1 MAEQDALLTQ
11 FDGLQSIMDI
21 NKVLDDAAHNQG
33 LVYSTMDPS
42 LRVQGAISSG
52 LLSFDLMIGGGFAPG
67 RMSSIVG
74 PTGAGKS
81 TFLFH
86 TIKEAL
92 GRNTLI
98 VANDHESSFDPTYL
112 QNIGIDLDKVCGFRN
127 KKGTWEV
134 TPQLR
139 YAIGTTAESTFRF
152 MNVILKNLPDKIQLW
167 DDKEQTYRYFLISN
181 EFAYKPTW
189 RHINDGLKKKLVV
202 EVETFAPQVLF
213 VTDSLKAM
221 LPEARDEDP
230 NKEPIAALAR
240 VFAANL
246 PLVKAYIGRKNCGWL
261 VTNHLTINPM
271 AQFQNPETEPGGS
284 AVQFYP
290 DFKMRVEAKRT
301 QAKMQVESTVQGGG
315 EDRYFIG
322 TAKITKNKFGPSF
335 RSMEYRM
342 WLDSAGTPGMGIDP
356 VFDTYMFL
364 KHCDLMKE
372 NGNSFKILLE
382 GHEGDLSW
390 QKFKKLILIQEEGQK
405 IREACFKLI
414 SSGKAQE
421 LYYEY
426 LKNNPDT
433 KKGKK
438 ASAVVGG
445 LEDEPVTELEI

>member
-1 MAEQDALLTQ
+1 MARMDEQQETLLNQ
-11 FDGLQSIMDI
+11 FDGLQSICDI
-21 NKVLDDAAHNQG
+21 NKVLDEAAHNQG
-33 LVYSTMDPS
+33 LIYSTMDPS
-42 LRVQGAISSG
+42 LRIQGAISSG
-52 LLSFDLMIGGGFAPG
+52 LLSFDLVMGGGFAPG

-92 GRNTLI
+92 SRQTLI
-98 VANDHESSFDPTYL
+98 VANDHESSFDPAYL
-112 QNIGIDLDKVCGFRN
+112 QNIGIDLNKVCGFRN

-134 TPQLR
+134 SPQLR

-152 MNVILKNLPDKIQLW
+152 MNVILKNLPDKIQIF
-167 DDKEQTYRYFLISN
+167 DDKEGCYRYFLVAN
-181 EFAYKPTW
+181 EYQYKPTW
-189 RHINDGLKKKLVV
+189 RHINEGLKKKLVV

-230 NKEPIAALAR
+230 DKEPIAALAR

-271 AQFQNPETEPGGS
+271 AMFQNPETEPGGS

-301 QAKMQVESTVQGGG
+301 QSKMNVEPTVDGGG

-335 RSMEYRM
+335 RSMEYRL

-356 VFDTYMFL
+356 VYDTYMFL
-364 KHCDLMKE
+364 KHCGLMTE
-372 NGNSFKILLE
+372 NGNSFKILMS
-382 GHEGDLSW
+382 GHEGELSW
-390 QKFKKLILIQEEGQK
+390 QKFKKLILTQAEGK
-405 IREACFKLI
+405 KLREDSFALI
-414 SSGKAQE
+414 KSGKAQE
-421 LYYEY
+421 LYYDY
-426 LKNNPDT
+426 LKNNPDP
-433 KKGKK
+433 KSGKKK
-438 ASAVVGG
+438 ASAPSES
-445 LEDEPVTELEI
+445 LDMEI